1 MLCANE
7 LYEKLLAAYGRPR
20 WWSDDPFTVMFQSI
34 LVQHT
39 TWSCVEKTCGP
50 LRDQLT
56 PEYIGSLSAE
66 KLEAMIAPCGFKR
79 AKARSIQGLAEW
91 FRKYC
96 FDPKEVQ
103 KISTSKLREELL
115 ALRGVGVETADVIL
129 VYAFYR
135 PSFIIDAYTRRLL
148 ARLGFDFLD
157 DSDIRRFF
165 EGGLPRDARLYGWYH
180 WLILDHSIAM
190 CRKVPKCKQCLF
202 QKTCGHATEDED
214 AT

>member
-7 LYEKLLAAYGRPR
+7 LYEQLLAAYGKPR

-39 TWSCVEKTCGP
+39 TWSGVEKTCGP
-50 LRDQLT
+50 LGGKLT
-56 PEYIGSLSAE
+56 PEYILDLSTE
-66 KLEAMIAPCGFKR
+66 KLEELIAPCGFKR
-79 AKARSIQGLAEW
+79 AKARAIQRLAEW
-91 FRKYC
+91 FRKYR
-96 FDPKEVQ
+96 FNPQEVR
-103 KISTSKLREELL
+103 KIPTPKLRAELL
-115 ALRGVGVETADVIL
+115 ALRGIGEETADVIL

-148 ARLGFDFLD
+148 ARLGFDFPD
-157 DSDIRRFF
+157 DTAIRRFF
-165 EGGLPRDARLYGWYH
+165 EDGLPRDARLYGRCH
-180 WLILDHSIAM
+180 WLILDHSIAA

-202 QKTCGHATEDED
+202 RNICGYPAGED

>member
-7 LYEKLLAAYGRPR
+7 LYEQLLAAYGKPR

-39 TWSCVEKTCGP
+39 TWSGVEKTCGP
-50 LRDQLT
+50 LRDKLM
-56 PEYIGSLSAE
+56 PEYILGLSTE

-79 AKARSIQGLAEW
+79 AKARAIQGLAEW
-91 FRKYC
+91 FHKYR
-96 FDPKEVQ
+96 FDREEVW
-103 KISTSKLREELL
+103 KIPTPKLREELL
-115 ALRGVGVETADVIL
+115 ALRGIGEETADVIL

-148 ARLGFDFLD
+148 ARLGFDFPD
-157 DSDIRRFF
+157 ATAVRRFF
-165 EGGLPRDARLYGWYH
+165 EGGLPRDARLYGCYH
-180 WLILDHSIAM
+180 WLILDHGIAT

-202 QKTCGHATEDED
+202 RNICVYPAGEGAT
-214 AT
+214 